1 MMEGSNG
8 FSSSLAGLSSSRSS
22 LRLLTHFLSL
32 PPPNHDARRHSGWYR
47 SPPTLPVN
55 VYLNEQFD
63 NLCLA
68 ALRYPG
74 SKLYPSV
81 YTLFPDVSPLKIP
94 QSVPAF
100 AHLVQRQGLR
110 RQGNSTTNIYGNGN
124 DVTTDVGANG
134 MSLPIAV
141 GDMPTASSSE
151 APLGTNK
158 GGSST
163 SPKSTSNGNVVRGS
177 RYSKWW
183 EPAAAR
189 ALDRA
194 LDHAVDATDA
204 VAGAASKGIKAGATK
219 LSNKLTGSQTTALLA
234 LPGNIAGGAPSATVN
249 ANNTS
254 ISSQALLPSV
264 NPYPS
269 TPAVSLPNPDA
280 PTQVGPAADR
290 QWLIDTLSWSET
302 IPPLTVFS
310 GPKALTPGVY
320 PPTIEPNTGV
330 YPLPA
335 ALCVSHPESVFST
348 AYNAHAY
355 FNCGFDVTVVVN
367 ASQFHGGSLIV
378 LAMAEGL
385 GDITPAD
392 SSTWFNFPHAIINL
406 ANSNSAT
413 LKLPYIGVTPN
424 TSTEGLHNYW
434 TILFAPL
441 TPLAV
446 PTGSPTSVKVSLF
459 VSPID
464 SAFYGLRF
472 PIPFPTPQH
481 WKTRAVPGAGTY
493 GSVVAGQEIPLVG
506 YAPAAPPRD
515 YLPGRVRNWLEYA
528 ARHSWERNLTWT
540 SADEVGDQL
549 VSYPIQPETLANTQT
564 NAAFVLTLF
573 SQWRGSLQISL
584 IFTGPAQCYGRLLL
598 AYTPPSAN
606 PPTTIDEANNGT
618 YDVWDVNG
626 DSTYTFTIPFCSQAY
641 WKTVDIGTS
650 SGLVSNNGYFT
661 VFVMNP
667 LVTPGPSPPSATV
680 AAFLHVADDFDV
692 RLPQCPA
699 LGFQS
704 GADGADVQPAPTS
717 DLSDGNPTTD
727 PAPRDNF
734 DYPHH
739 PVDPSTDLAFYFS
752 QYRWFGLNE
761 SLTPLNVTGGLFYH
775 VSLNPINFQQS
786 SLLSVLGA
794 FTYIYANLS
803 LNINISAPSQ
813 PCTFYVFYAPP
824 GASVPTVQTLAELSF
839 FTHTATPL
847 NETASTNI
855 TVSIPYSSPQSV
867 LCTSFGG
874 FGLQNGGDPGNLHS
888 NTWGTLILYVDLP
901 QSDSVSVSAYIS
913 FRDFEAYVPRQT
925 PGVGPIPTNTSIVR
939 VARPTPKPRM
949 VRRQGGTLADLI
961 LTPESRCFIVAHTTA
976 PYYSILLVN
985 PNEEYAISMFSHG
998 DESVLRYSS
1007 RDGTRL
1013 APTAPAFFLCA
1024 AASVDT
1030 VLPYSISQ
1038 SHLWLSDLTGIPLR
1052 AVPPLTLFLSA
1063 GAALCAGAQTL
1074 IAVAQGGSTPE
1085 TPPIPN
1091 RALLRRQGLGDLP
1104 DAAKGLSAALENVAK
1119 VAGDADIATSSQAIA
1134 SSINSLSNSIDSA
1147 TTFMQNFFS
1156 GLAPK
1161 NPTSPLQHLFAKLI
1175 KWVTKIIGSL
1185 IIICNNPTPSALIGV
1200 SLMLCGDLAEDITE
1214 FFSNLGNPLAAV
1226 FYRCARAL
1234 GLSPTPQSA
1243 AQAAGG
1249 RQGVRDYNDIMSA
1262 LRNTDWFFEKIMSH
1276 IKNLL
1281 EWLGVLVKD
1290 DPRTKLN
1297 SQHDKILELYTDS
1310 VTASSTPPSE
1320 LSADAIRSNLDLAKQ
1335 LLTLSHAANSV
1346 THIQL
1351 CTRAI
1356 TNYSTALSAISLVG
1370 TPGTRPEPLVVYLYG
1385 PPGTG
1390 KSLLASLLASTLAQA
1405 LSGDPNNYYSPSSP
1419 DCKFYDGYS
1428 GQPVHYI
1435 DDIGQDPDG
1444 SDWADFVNIVSSAP
1458 FIVPMADVNDKGRFY
1473 TSRVVIVTSNFP
1485 GPNPRSA
1492 RCVAALDRRL
1502 HIRLNVTA
1510 RDGVAF
1516 SAAAALKPSE
1526 PPTATRYCKFSNPL
1540 TQFTMFKLAVDYKSV
1555 VLPNTPLSCFDEL
1568 VDFILGSLRDRA
1580 SVNSL
1585 LSGMV
1590 RTDVTRQGGNA
1601 GAPAPS
1607 AAPLPSVLP
1616 SVPSQDPFTRA
1627 VNENRPVS
1635 FLSKLWSWRAPIFA
1649 ASSFLSLI
1657 AATLTIVRCLRDL
1670 RSTQG
1675 AYSGTPVPKPRKKDL
1690 PKQPVYSGPVR
1701 RQGFDPAVMKIM
1713 GNVDS
1718 FVTLSGSKPI
1728 WTMSCLWI
1736 GGRNLIAPSHA
1747 FVSDD
1752 YEITH
1757 IRVGSRTLDVS
1768 RVTRVDDG
1776 ELSLISVPDGPE
1788 HKSLIRYIRSASPKS
1803 GILASKFSDTP
1814 VFVSFWNGKPHS
1826 TPLPGVVD
1834 EKDSFTYRCSSFQ
1847 GLCGSPMIATDPGGL
1862 GILGIHV
1869 AGVAGYNGFSARLTP
1884 DRVQAF
1890 LSNLATPQSV
1900 LHFHPPMGPPAH
1912 VSRRSRLHPSPA
1924 FGAFPITKEPAALSR
1939 KDPRLP
1945 EGTDLDAITLAK
1957 HDKGDI
1963 ATPWPCMEEA
1973 ADWYFSQL
1981 PDKLPVLSQ
1990 EDAIRGLDHMDAIDL
2005 SQSPGYPWTT
2015 QGRSR
2020 RSLFDEDGNPVPE
2033 LQDAID
2039 SVWDG
2044 GSYIY
2049 QSFLKDELRPT
2060 AKARAGKTRIVEAAP
2075 IQAIVVGRRLLG
2087 SLINHLQGNPLQHGS
2102 AVGCNPDIHWTQI
2115 FHSLTPFPN
2124 VWSIDYSCFDAT
2136 IPSVLLSAIASRI
2149 AARSDQ
2155 PGRVLDYLSYT
2166 TTSYHVYD
2174 SMWYTMIG
2182 GNPSGCVGT
2191 SILNTIANNIAVISA
2206 MMYCNK
2212 FDPRDPPVLYCY
2224 GDDLIWGSNQDF
2236 HPRELQAFYQ
2246 KFTNFVVTPADK
2258 ASDFPDSS
2266 SIFDITFLKRYFVP
2280 DDVHPHLIHPVMD
2293 EQTLTNS
2300 IMWLRGGEF
2309 EEVLRSL
2316 ETLAFHSGPKNYSAW
2331 CETIKAKIRE
2341 NGCDAAF
2348 TPYSV
2353 LQRGWVSTCMTG
2365 PYPLT
2370 G

>member
-1 MMEGSNG
+1 MGT
-8 FSSSLAGLSSSRSS
+8 
-22 LRLLTHFLSL
+22 LT
-32 PPPNHDARRHSGWYR
+32 
-47 SPPTLPVN
+47 
-55 VYLNEQFD
+55 
-63 NLCLA
+63 
-68 ALRYPG
+68 
-74 SKLYPSV
+74 
-81 YTLFPDVSPLKIP
+81 
-94 QSVPAF
+94 
-100 AHLVQRQGLR
+100 
-110 RQGNSTTNIYGNGN
+110 
-124 DVTTDVGANG
+124 
-134 MSLPIAV
+134 
-141 GDMPTASSSE
+141 
-151 APLGTNK
+151 
-158 GGSST
+158 
-163 SPKSTSNGNVVRGS
+163 
-177 RYSKWW
+177 
-183 EPAAAR
+183 
-189 ALDRA
+189 
-194 LDHAVDATDA
+194 
-204 VAGAASKGIKAGATK
+204 
-219 LSNKLTGSQTTALLA
+219 
-234 LPGNIAGGAPSATVN
+234 
-249 ANNTS
+249 
-254 ISSQALLPSV
+254 
-264 NPYPS
+264 
-269 TPAVSLPNPDA
+269 
-280 PTQVGPAADR
+280 
-290 QWLIDTLSWSET
+290 WSESQGA
-302 IPPLTVFS
+302 LQVFS
-310 GPKALTPGVY
+310 GPKALSPGVY
-320 PPTIEPNTGV
+320 PPTLEPNTGV

-335 ALCVSHPESVFST
+335 ALCTAHPDCVFAA
-348 AYNAHAY
+348 AYNTHAY

-413 LKLPYIGVTPN
+413 LKLPYIGITPN
-424 TSTEGLHNYW
+424 TSTEALHNYW

-446 PTGSPTSVKVSLF
+446 PTGAPTSVKVSLL
-459 VSPID
+459 V
-464 SAFYGLRF
+464 ATTACTLNGLRF
-472 PIPFPTPQH
+472 PVPYPTPQH
-481 WKTRAVPGAGTY
+481 WKTRVVPGASTY

-506 YAPAAPPRD
+506 YAPAAPPRN
-515 YLPGRVRNWLEYA
+515 YLPGRVHNWLEYA
-528 ARHSWERNLTWT
+528 ARHSWERNVLWT
-540 SADEVGDQL
+540 TAEEVGAQL
-549 VSYPIQPETLANTQT
+549 VTYPIQPQTIAGTQT
-564 NAAFVLTLF
+564 NTAFVLSLY

-606 PPTTIDEANNGT
+606 PPTTIEEANNGT

-626 DSTYTFTIPFCSQAY
+626 DSTYTFTVPFCSQSY
-641 WKTVDIGTS
+641 WKTVDIGSS

-680 AAFLHVADDFDV
+680 AAFLHVAEDFDV
-692 RLPQCPA
+692 RLPQAPA

-704 GADGADVQPAPTS
+704 GADGAEVQPAPTS
-717 DLSDGNPTTD
+717 DLSDGNPETD

-761 SLTPLNVTGGLFYH
+761 DLTPLAMTGGLFYH

-803 LNINISAPSQ
+803 LNLTISAPNESAS
-813 PCTFYVFYAPP
+813 FYIFYAPP
-824 GASVPTVQTLAELSF
+824 GSSVPTAQSVAEMSF
-839 FTHTATPL
+839 FTHTVTPL
-847 NETASTNI
+847 NLTSSTNV
-855 TVSIPYSSPQSV
+855 TVSIPYASPQSV

-874 FGLQNGGDPGNLHS
+874 FGLQNGGDAGNLHS
-888 NTWGTLILYVDLP
+888 NTWGTLVFYVDLP
-901 QSDSVSVSAYIS
+901 SSLSVSVSAYIS
-913 FRDFEAYVPRQT
+913 FRDFEAYIPRQT
-925 PGVGPIPTNTSIVR
+925 PGVGTGNPSTGIVR
-939 VARPTPKPRM
+939 VARPTPKPRR
-949 VRRQGGTLADLI
+949 VRRQGGNLADLI
-961 LTPESRCFIVAHTTA
+961 LTPESRCYIVAHTTA
-976 PYYSILLVN
+976 PFYSLLLVN
-985 PNEEYAISMFSHG
+985 PDEEYAIGMTPHG
-998 DESVLRYSS
+998 DESILAYSS
-1007 RDGTRL
+1007 RDGTRYH
-1013 APTAPAFFLCA
+1013 PTAPAFFLCA
-1024 AASVDT
+1024 AACVGT
-1030 VLPYSISQ
+1030 VFPYSIAQ
-1038 SHLWLSDLTGIPLR
+1038 SHLWLSDLTGVPLR
-1052 AVPPLTLFLSA
+1052 SCPPLTLFLSA

-1074 IAVAQGGSTPE
+1074 IAVAQGGALPPAPPAPST
-1085 TPPIPN
+1085 
-1091 RALLRRQGLGDLP
+1091 ALARRQGLGDLP
-1104 DAAKGLSAALENVAK
+1104 DAAKNLSAALENVAR

-1134 SSINSLSNSIDSA
+1134 SSISSLSNSIDGA

-1161 NPTSPLQHLFAKLI
+1161 TPVSPLQHLFSKLI
-1175 KWVTKIIGSL
+1175 KWVTKIVGSL

-1200 SLMLCGDLAEDITE
+1200 SLMLCGDLAEDLTS
-1214 FFSNLGNPLAAV
+1214 FFSSLGNPLAAV

-1249 RQGVRDYNDIMSA
+1249 RQGVRDYNDIMNA
-1262 LRNTDWFFEKIMSH
+1262 LRNTDWFFEKVMGH
-1276 IKNLL
+1276 VKNLL

-1290 DPRTKLN
+1290 DPRTKLAQ
-1297 SQHDKILELYTDS
+1297 QHDKILELYTDS
-1310 VTASSTPPSE
+1310 VTASSTPASE
-1320 LSADAIRSNLDLAKQ
+1320 LSADAIRSNLELAKQ
-1335 LLTLSHAANSV
+1335 LLTLAHGANSV
-1346 THIQL
+1346 THINL
-1351 CTRAI
+1351 CSRAI

-1419 DCKFYDGYS
+1419 DCKYYDGYT

-1435 DDIGQDPDG
+1435 DDIGQNPDG
-1444 SDWADFVNIVSSAP
+1444 ADWADFVNIVSSAP

-1473 TSRVVIVTSNFP
+1473 TSRIIIVTSNFP

-1492 RCVAALDRRL
+1492 RCVAALERRL
-1502 HIRLNVTA
+1502 HVRINVTA
-1510 RDGVAF
+1510 REGVTF
-1516 SAAAALKPSE
+1516 SAAEALKPIS
-1526 PPTATRYCKFSNPL
+1526 PPRSTRYCKFSNPL
-1540 TQFTMFKLAVDYKSV
+1540 TEFSMFSLAVDYKSV
-1555 VLPNTPLSCFDEL
+1555 VLPNTPVSCFDEL
-1568 VDFILGSLRDRA
+1568 VDFILHSLSERN
-1580 SVNSL
+1580 SVSTL

-1590 RTDVTRQGGNA
+1590 RTDVVRQGATDSPNL
-1601 GAPAPS
+1601 
-1607 AAPLPSVLP
+1607 PLPSVLP
-1616 SVPSQDPFTRA
+1616 SVPSQDPFVKA

-1635 FLSKLWSWRAPIFA
+1635 FLSKLWSWRAPVFA
-1649 ASSFLSLI
+1649 ATSFLSLI

-1670 RSTQG
+1670 RNPQG
-1675 AYSGTPVPKPRKKDL
+1675 AYNGAPVPKPRKKDL
-1690 PKQPVYSGPVR
+1690 QKQPTYTGPVR

-1713 GNVDS
+1713 ANVDS
-1718 FVTLSGSKPI
+1718 FVSLSGTKPI

-1736 GGRNLIAPSHA
+1736 GGRNLIVPSHA
-1747 FVSDD
+1747 FESDD
-1752 YEITH
+1752 LEITH
-1757 IRVGSRTLDVS
+1757 IRVGSRTFDVS

-1776 ELSLISVPDGPE
+1776 ELSLIAVPDGPE
-1788 HKSLIRYIRSASPKS
+1788 HKSLIRFIRPASPKS

-1862 GILGIHV
+1862 GVLGIHV

-1884 DRVQAF
+1884 ERVQNF
-1890 LSNLATPQSV
+1890 ISQLATPQSV
-1900 LHFHPPMGPPAH
+1900 LHYHPPMGPPAH

-1963 ATPWPCMEEA
+1963 PTPCILEAEA
-1973 ADWYFSQL
+1973 ADWYFSLL
-1981 PDKLPVLSQ
+1981 PDSLPVLSQ
-1990 EDAIRGLDHMDAIDL
+1990 EDAIRGLDHMDGIDL

-2015 QGRSR
+2015 MGRSR
-2020 RSLFDEDGNPVPE
+2020 RSLFDADGNPTPD
-2033 LQDAID
+2033 LQEAID
-2039 SVWDG
+2039 AVWDG

-2087 SLINHLQGNPLQHGS
+2087 SLINHIQGNPLSFGS

-2136 IPSVLLSAIASRI
+2136 IPSCLLHAIATRI
-2149 AARSDQ
+2149 AKRSDQ

-2166 TTSYHVYD
+2166 TCSTHVYD
-2174 SMWYTMIG
+2174 SLWYTMIG

-2191 SILNTIANNIAVISA
+2191 SILNTIANNIAIISA

-2258 ASDFPDSS
+2258 ASDFPDTS

-2280 DDVHPHLIHPVMD
+2280 DDIHSHLIHPVMD
-2293 EQTLTNS
+2293 PETLTNS

-2316 ETLAFHSGPKNYSAW
+2316 ETLAFHSGPKNYSDW
-2331 CETIKAKIRE
+2331 CGKIKAKVNE
-2341 NGCDAAF
+2341 NGCDVTF

-2353 LQRGWVSTCMTG
+2353 LQRGWVSSCMTG